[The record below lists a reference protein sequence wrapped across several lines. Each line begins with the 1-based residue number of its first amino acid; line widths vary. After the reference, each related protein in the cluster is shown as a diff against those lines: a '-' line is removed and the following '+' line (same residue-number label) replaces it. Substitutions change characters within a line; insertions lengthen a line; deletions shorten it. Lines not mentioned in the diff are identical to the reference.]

1 MTPDTQTLDAVI
13 SALVMAVIGGMAT
26 IGIPALWQWFKAKL
40 AHATALDQKALD
52 EDKTDEVLDQQ
63 TRDITNK
70 LALKA
75 FDIQERLQR
84 LQAEYVEQG
93 LLVKSQLAEI
103 TRLTSDLANERI
115 AKEEYQRQ
123 VTELLNELTRADA
136 LIRQLRN
143 EILILESMLNT
154 SEG

>member
-1 MTPDTQTLDAVI
+1 MTPEQTVDG
-13 SALVMAVIGGMAT
+13 ALVLLVVAAITGAASVGM
-26 IGIPALWQWFKAKL
+26 PALWQWFKAKL
-40 AHATALDQKALD
+40 STAAEREKQALD
-52 EDKTDEVLDQQ
+52 EDKTDERLDNE

-93 LLVKSQLAEI
+93 LLVKSQLTEI
-103 TRLTSDLANERI
+103 GRLTNELANERI

-136 LIRQLRN
+136 LIKQLRN